1 MARNSSWSIC
11 LIHIGVGSSRRRR
24 GRSGDICTAR
34 INRTAYCQGDAISH
48 TAVVGGGVASGGE
61 DGVWQIS
68 LPLLRSSPM

>member
-1 MARNSSWSIC
+1 MGGASVARNSSWSIC

-24 GRSGDICTAR
+24 AGVG

-48 TAVVGGGVASGGE
+48 TAVKGGGVASGGE